1 MFNNY
6 LASHGILGG
15 LKRVLT
21 GFFVLILCTF
31 THAQSP
37 DGFFDPLRDPVA
49 AMVNNRLRLVVSEEV
64 LVRSVSANMPQMG
77 TVERVDRQF
86 IENAWWL
93 TIESRHAGDM
103 EQSVFIAVRLK
114 QGTDQ
119 KFFADH
125 YWTACTG
132 EGCGGCDFKIQMDG
146 CFCRFDA
153 PGEPGTPGACYQT
166 ASDEM
171 LLAKVPE

>member
-1 MFNNY
+1 MFYKY
-6 LASHGILGG
+6 LTPPGLILVV
-15 LKRVLT
+15 KRVLT
-21 GFFVLILCTF
+21 CFLVLIVCTMING
-31 THAQSP
+31 QSS

-64 LVRSVSANMPQMG
+64 LVRSASANMPQMG
-77 TVERVDRQF
+77 TVEYLGREF

-93 TIESRHAGDM
+93 TIESRLSGDI

-114 QGTDQ
+114 EGSDQ

-132 EGCGGCDFKIQMDG
+132 EGCGGCDFKLQMDG

-171 LLAKVPE
+171 LLTKVQK

>member
-1 MFNNY
+1 MYYKNAAPMGLVGLRPILICFILK
-6 LASHGILGG
+6 LA
-15 LKRVLT
+15 
-21 GFFVLILCTF
+21 CTF

-49 AMVNNRLRLVVSEEV
+49 ALVNNRLRLVVSEEV

-93 TIESRHAGDM
+93 TIESRHSGDM

-114 QGTDQ
+114 EGADQ

-171 LLAKVPE
+171 LLTKVHE